1 MLRIDVLFLLLAT
14 LSLTVGVSMGIGM
27 GIAHDFQ
34 FAPVHAHLNLVGW
47 ASLALYGLAYRAY
60 PALKRSRL
68 GPAHLIAATL
78 GAVLFPIG
86 LYLAIAHDT
95 VGLAIM
101 GSLIWLAGVLI
112 FLLNLVWTVV
122 LGSPTGMA
130 VRRGEAVCGETDTG
144 FGPVL
149 SENVR

>member
-14 LSLTVGVSMGIGM
+14 LCLAVGVSMGIGM

-60 PALKRSRL
+60 PALNRSRL
-68 GPAHLIAATL
+68 GPAHLIAASL
-78 GAVLFPIG
+78 GAVLFPVGI
-86 LYLAIAHDT
+86 YLSIAHET

-122 LGSPTGMA
+122 LGAPAGIA
-130 VRRGEAVCGETDTG
+130 LRRSELAYGQDDPG

>member
-14 LSLTVGVSMGIGM
+14 LCMTVGVSMGIGM

-101 GSLIWLAGVLI
+101 GSQIWLAGELI

-122 LGSPTGMA
+122 LASPAELSLRPGD
-130 VRRGEAVCGETDTG
+130 VVYGEDDAS